1 MSRTVYLNGAF
12 VPEAEAKLSI
22 YDLSVMQAAAAFEMT
37 RSFNGRHFKLVE
49 HLRRLEQ
56 SCRLL
61 HLPFPVTLCD
71 LEDLCYAVSERNPH
85 GRGEEHRLLIVVSP
99 GCAGIYRELDGVIAH
114 PYVYIADFP
123 LRYTVAGMSR
133 YWSDGVNL
141 TVSPIRQIASQSI
154 PARAK
159 HRARLHFHLAQTMAD
174 PEWAL
179 MLTQDDM
186 VAECPGANVCAL
198 FEKRLVC
205 ATHEALPGISQ
216 RVVAELADR
225 LDLEVEWGDLS
236 ITDLWNAREVWLTG
250 TPFCL
255 LPVVSLDGRPI
266 GAGTW
271 PVAREITAAWNEMVG
286 VNIPEQLAVW
296 DSAGSR
302 N

>member
-123 LRYTVAGMSR
+123 LRYTVQGFGR
-133 YWSDGVNL
+133 YFTEGVHCV
-141 TVSPIRQIASQSI
+141 TSAIQQVPDACVPSA
-154 PARAK
+154 AK
-159 HRARLHFHLAQTMAD
+159 HRSRLHFHLAQQQAPAGTWPLLRNASGYT
-174 PEWAL
+174 EA
-179 MLTQDDM
+179 
-186 VAECPGANVCAL
+186 PGANLLYVQGSQV
-198 FEKRLVC
+198 FTVREQ
-205 ATHEALPGISQ
+205 ALPGISLQ
-216 RVVAELADR
+216 TVAELTGAIEGH
-225 LDLEVEWGDLS
+225 LDPASDP
-236 ITDLWNAREVWLTG
+236 DEVWLTG
-250 TPFCL
+250 TPFCM
-255 LPVVSLDGRPI
+255 LPVVSLDGQPI
-266 GAGTW
+266 GDGRIG
-271 PVAREITAAWNEMVG
+271 PVYKDTLRKWNDLVNLDIAEQIQEWDQVYAAK
-286 VNIPEQLAVW
+286 
-296 DSAGSR
+296 R
-302 N
+302 